1 MSHGHPTLAELRATV
16 HKQRHREIGNW
27 LACRV
32 ARPTAVYGTWVAV
45 RLGLSAHQVTLAALA
60 ASLGGALAIGTG
72 SRAGFVLGVVLA
84 HLGFWLDH
92 VDGQVA
98 RWRGTACLDGV
109 YLDYVMHH
117 AASLAL
123 GFGLGFGLA
132 SRSGQPAWALA
143 GLAIAGGWS
152 LLSLH
157 NDCRYKAFFQRLKS
171 SGGTYV
177 VAGGSG
183 SRPSPPASWP
193 KQGIGLLSWPMYK
206 LCEPHVVLM
215 ILTVL
220 AVLAG
225 VRPSLWLTCWRS
237 SALVM
242 AMLAPLLGAARIA
255 RSVARGSAEAE
266 FSRWF
271 RSAEPAASGAPAQPP
286 FSAHRPLD
294 SRVARV
300 VSPSE

>member
-1 MSHGHPTLAELRATV
+1 MSHAHPTLAELRATV
-16 HKQRHREIGNW
+16 HKQRHRVLGNW

-32 ARPTAVYGTWVAV
+32 ARPTAVYGSWVAV

-72 SRAGFVLGVVLA
+72 SRAGFVLGVALA

-117 AASLAL
+117 VASLAL

-132 SRSGQPAWALA
+132 TRSGQPAWALA
-143 GLAIAGGWS
+143 GFAIAGGWA

-157 NDCRYKAFFQRLKS
+157 NDCRYKALFQRLKS
-171 SGGTYV
+171 SGGSFL

-183 SRPSPPASWP
+183 SRPSPPAPWP
-193 KQGIGLLSWPMYK
+193 KHGIGLLSWPLYK
-206 LCEPHVVLM
+206 LCEPHVVLT
-215 ILTVL
+215 IITVL

-225 VRPSLWLTCWRS
+225 VRPSLWLACWRIG
-237 SALVM
+237 ALVM
-242 AMLAPLLGAARIA
+242 ALLAPLLGAARIA
-255 RSVARGSAEAE
+255 RSVTRGSAEAE

-271 RSAEPAASGAPAQPP
+271 RPCDPSALSAAATGPI
-286 FSAHRPLD
+286 SAHRPLD

>member
-32 ARPTAVYGTWVAV
+32 ARPMAVYGSWVAV

-72 SRAGFVLGVVLA
+72 SRAGFMLGVALA

-117 AASLAL
+117 VASFAL
-123 GFGLGFGLA
+123 GFALGFGLA

-143 GLAIAGGWS
+143 GLAIAGGWA

-171 SGGTYV
+171 SGGTFL

-183 SRPSPPASWP
+183 NRPSPPASWP
-193 KQGIGLLSWPMYK
+193 KHGIGLLSWPLYK
-206 LCEPHVVLM
+206 LCEPHVVLIM
-215 ILTVL
+215 ITGL

-225 VRPSLWLTCWRS
+225 VRPSHWLAGWRS
-237 SALVM
+237 GALVM
-242 AMLAPLLGAARIA
+242 AVLAPLLSAARIA
-255 RSVARGSAEAE
+255 RSVTRGSAEAE

-271 RSAEPAASGAPAQPP
+271 RPGDPSPLGTAAAAS
-286 FSAHRPLD
+286 FSVHRPLD

>member
-1 MSHGHPTLAELRATV
+1 MT
-16 HKQRHREIGNW
+16 
-27 LACRV
+27 
-32 ARPTAVYGTWVAV
+32 
-45 RLGLSAHQVTLAALA
+45 
-60 ASLGGALAIGTG
+60 
-72 SRAGFVLGVVLA
+72 LA

-98 RWRGTACLDGV
+98 RWRGTSCLDGV

-117 AASLAL
+117 VASLAL

-143 GLAIAGGWS
+143 GFAIAGGWA

-171 SGGTYV
+171 SGGTYL

-183 SRPSPPASWP
+183 GRPSPPASWP
-193 KQGIGLLSWPMYK
+193 KHGIGLVSWPLYK
-206 LCEPHVVLM
+206 LCEPHLVLL
-215 ILTVL
+215 IITGLG
-220 AVLAG
+220 VLAG
-225 VRPSLWLTCWRS
+225 VRPSLWLTCWQTC
-237 SALVM
+237 ALVM
-242 AMLAPLLGAARIA
+242 AVLAPLLGAARVA
-255 RSVARGSAEAE
+255 RSVTSGLAEAE

-271 RSAEPAASGAPAQPP
+271 RSIDPAALGAAAAAP
-286 FSAHRPLD
+286 FSAHLPLD